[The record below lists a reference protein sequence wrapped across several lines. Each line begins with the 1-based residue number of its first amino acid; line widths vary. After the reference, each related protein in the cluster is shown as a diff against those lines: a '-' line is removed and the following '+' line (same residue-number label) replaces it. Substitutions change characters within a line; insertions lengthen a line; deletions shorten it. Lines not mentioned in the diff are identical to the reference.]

1 MRRAESKDKTAR
13 GDDTSPEK
21 SPPTSRTYLEG
32 LQESERTHET
42 SVQRLADSRKYYS
55 NFFKDNLKQG
65 KLNYSLQGKLSD
77 SEAEDDESVDP
88 EEKNDAI
95 EGEEKLRGIKKPK
108 LPQIKLSNTGKS
120 SR

>member
-1 MRRAESKDKTAR
+1 M
-13 GDDTSPEK
+13 
-21 SPPTSRTYLEG
+21 
-32 LQESERTHET
+32 T

-108 LPQIKLSNTGKS
+108 LPQIKLSNTGRSS
-120 SR
+120 SRPPFKTFYKKQTSRARAASQKQARS